1 MLVTSANWHLICLVI
16 SIIDRDDYQFCLAKC
31 ENKYQYT
38 KFRNSMYKY
47 CHTNKDL
54 MSNWY
59 WKTNIYIYIYICVC
73 VCVCIYVCIYIYI
86 YIYIYIF
93 TVLDFEVEIMSV
105 SMKWQYSLLDGNY
118 AYLISITEKQTARH
132 RWNDIERE
140 KLNYLEKNLSYFI
153 HLPPALYIILAIY
166 SDVKCNFH
174 FTTWDMHTRPWNWKH
189 AVH

>member
-59 WKTNIYIYIYICVC
+59 WKTNIYIYIYIYICVC
-73 VCVCIYVCIYIYI
+73 VYIYVYIYI
-86 YIYIYIF
+86 YIYLHCSWFWSRNNECQHEVAIF
-93 TVLDFEVEIMSV
+93 TAWWELCLSHFNHRETDSKTQVKWYWEGKTELLGEKPVLFHS
-105 SMKWQYSLLDGNY
+105 SATSTLY
-118 AYLISITEKQTARH
+118 
-132 RWNDIERE
+132 
-140 KLNYLEKNLSYFI
+140 NLSN
-153 HLPPALYIILAIY
+153 LQW
-166 SDVKCNFH
+166 C
-174 FTTWDMHTRPWNWKH
+174 
-189 AVH
+189 